1 MLARDEEQR
10 KLLLVRK
17 NNFLCNSIKVLNL
30 LENFYMAKT
39 TRKLTT
45 KKDKNSFTSG
55 VVHIQSTFNNTIV
68 TITNL
73 TGDTISWA
81 SAGSSGF
88 KGARKSTPFA
98 AQTAAEKAALEALG
112 TGMKNVDILVKGQ
125 GSGRETAIRAIEG
138 AGLEITSIQDIT
150 SVPHNGCRPPKR
162 RRV

>member
-1 MLARDEEQR
+1 
-10 KLLLVRK
+10 
-17 NNFLCNSIKVLNL
+17 
-30 LENFYMAKT
+30 MAQKT
-39 TRKLTT
+39 KKSTTKT
-45 KKDKNSFTSG
+45 KKDSFASG
-55 VVHIQSTFNNTIV
+55 VVHIKSTFNNTIV

-98 AQTAAEKAALEALG
+98 AQTAAEKAALEAFNN
-112 TGMKNVDILVKGQ
+112 GMKTVDILVKGQ
-125 GSGRETAIRAIEG
+125 GSGRETAIRAIEN
-138 AGLEITSIQDIT
+138 AGFAITSIQDIT